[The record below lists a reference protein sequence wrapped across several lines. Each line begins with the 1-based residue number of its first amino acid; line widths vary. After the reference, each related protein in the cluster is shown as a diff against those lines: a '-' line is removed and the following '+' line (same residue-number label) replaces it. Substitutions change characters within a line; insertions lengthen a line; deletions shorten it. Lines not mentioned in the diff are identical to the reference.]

1 MRSTVEF
8 SVVGDTVEEVVNL
21 ATGRWRTIIGDI
33 DADLPNDTELHM
45 RGENEKMS
53 ALFTFRA
60 KIEGKK

>member
-8 SVVGDTVEEVVNL
+8 SVVGDTVEDVLKL

-33 DADLPNDTELHM
+33 DADLPSDTELHM
-45 RGENEKMS
+45 RGDSEKMT
-53 ALFTFRA
+53 ALFTIRA